1 MSLSVDPSI
10 SLSAVDDPCNSDK
23 VGKVERVICLD
34 ASSEEHHSY
43 ARLMSEADQDKHLV
57 PAMSNLSPNHI
68 SIVIYTSGQYVVN
81 DGRAEY
87 VCTVGL

>member
-10 SLSAVDDPCNSDK
+10 SLSAVDDPCNSGK

-34 ASSEEHHSY
+34 ASSEEHYSY
-43 ARLMSEADQDKHLV
+43 ARLMSDADQDKHLV

-81 DGRAEY
+81 GGRAEY
-87 VCTVGL
+87 VCTVGV